1 VRNADVRKFSHF
13 SGDFEHRGDRRAS
26 VGRRRAIA
34 AGQRI
39 SASSAAIAL
48 DICILINLRYR
59 CVSGV
64 DTARRA
70 WNAGQGDEV
79 S

>member
-1 VRNADVRKFSHF
+1 MSVNSAISLEISRIAAI
-13 SGDFEHRGDRRAS
+13 GGQAS
-26 VGRRRAIA
+26 GRRRAIA

-59 CVSGV
+59 CVAGV
-64 DTARRA
+64 DAARRA